1 MEHEAWRHTHTHTAK
16 PVPGTHRS
24 PLLSCDSLARYQDPG
39 TLWSSTG
46 GRGHLRTVQ
55 DPEGPPQ
62 QVTRKSPGRSR
73 CSSPHLLH
81 PRAARAQRW
90 PQLSQ
95 SCLSP
100 GCLAGLQCRGESPGP
115 GPGWTALG
123 LNQARTQ
130 LRAGLRRLD
139 PARASS
145 GCPHLPQCPW
155 LGPCSVGLEIKVKD
169 PSSLP
174 PCRPTTSW
182 ESCPSPRALV
192 GKASSQILRLQA
204 GYSAPTARAGGPLTS
219 PQWAPGL
226 GKHLCGSPTCPAHRD
241 HT

>member
-1 MEHEAWRHTHTHTAK
+1 MVQHWGERA
-16 PVPGTHRS
+16 PQNCPGPRGPTPTSHLQE
-24 PLLSCDSLARYQDPG
+24 PWEEQVQLPSLA
-39 TLWSSTG
+39 
-46 GRGHLRTVQ
+46 
-55 DPEGPPQ
+55 PPQ
-62 QVTRKSPGRSR
+62 GGQ
-73 CSSPHLLH
+73 SSEVATAL
-81 PRAARAQRW
+81 
-90 PQLSQ
+90 QL
-95 SCLSP
+95 CLSL

-130 LRAGLRRLD
+130 LGAGLRRLD

-145 GCPHLPQCPW
+145 GSPHLPRCPW
-155 LGPCSVGLEIKVKD
+155 LSPSSVGLEIRVKD
-169 PSSLP
+169 PSSPP

-226 GKHLCGSPTCPAHRD
+226 GKHLCGSPTHPAHRD